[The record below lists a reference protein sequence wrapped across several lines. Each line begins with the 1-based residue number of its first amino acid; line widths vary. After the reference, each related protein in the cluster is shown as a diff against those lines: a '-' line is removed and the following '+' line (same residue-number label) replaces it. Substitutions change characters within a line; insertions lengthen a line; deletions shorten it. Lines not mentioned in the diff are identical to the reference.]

1 MTAVVPLRLLLLVY
15 YIFSWL
21 AIKQPGSSGAVLG
34 QRLPEWAGWAKF
46 PASLR
51 RSGTQ
56 GASAPSPFS
65 SLLLRVRSGRFKD
78 SVQATP
84 FLAPSY
90 SLTFSS
96 SVTRSPL
103 WSLVLRGSVE
113 LCALFFGASALFF
126 SFHHSFI
133 HPFIHSSMHPFIHS
147 SIHSFT
153 SSFVHSF
160 IRSFVPSF
168 LHSSIHPFIHS
179 SIHPSIHLETSATCW
194 MMRF

>member
-1 MTAVVPLRLLLLVY
+1 MTAGVPLRLLLLFY

-34 QRLPEWAGWAKF
+34 QRLPEWAGWAEF

-65 SLLLRVRSGRFKD
+65 SLLLRVRSGRSKD

-126 SFHHSFI
+126 SFL
-133 HPFIHSSMHPFIHS
+133 SSSASLRASGSQGCPRSPCFFS
-147 SIHSFT
+147 WVCGLFGRSALGGFFRPSVRCVFT
-153 SSFVHSF
+153 KDPG
-160 IRSFVPSF
+160 PS
-168 LHSSIHPFIHS
+168 
-179 SIHPSIHLETSATCW
+179 
-194 MMRF
+194 

>member
-1 MTAVVPLRLLLLVY
+1 MSAGVPLRLLLLLD
-15 YIFSWL
+15 YIFRFAVERPDHL
-21 AIKQPGSSGAVLG
+21 GAVLG

-126 SFHHSFI
+126 SFLSSSASLRASAL
-133 HPFIHSSMHPFIHS
+133 PPTHSSSTPY
-147 SIHSFT
+147 
-153 SSFVHSF
+153 
-160 IRSFVPSF
+160 
-168 LHSSIHPFIHS
+168 
-179 SIHPSIHLETSATCW
+179 
-194 MMRF
+194 

>member
-1 MTAVVPLRLLLLVY
+1 MAAGVPLRLLLLFY

-126 SFHHSFI
+126 SFL
-133 HPFIHSSMHPFIHS
+133 SSSASLRASGSQGCPCSPCFFS
-147 SIHSFT
+147 SVCGRFG
-153 SSFVHSF
+153 
-160 IRSFVPSF
+160 RSALGGFFRPSF
-168 LHSSIHPFIHS
+168 RCMFMKD
-179 SIHPSIHLETSATCW
+179 PSPC
-194 MMRF
+194 